1 MWLTLVIGEL
11 HNLLKMNSSV
21 VGSYRTSITTF
32 LALGGFLL
40 SAIAA
45 PITLLPEKIVP
56 AVADK
61 QDAQIVDCVH
71 LDGWLGSRLAVN
83 ESNRLAKLD
92 TDRLLEGYRHRPGR
106 QTWDG
111 EHVGKWL
118 HAATLAWANTG
129 DPVLRKHLDTV
140 AGELVKCQLP
150 DGYLGTYVEANR
162 WKEWDVWAHKY
173 NLIGL
178 VTYMRYTGNQEP
190 MQACRRMA
198 DLLCKTFGDGPGQQD
213 IIPAGFHMG
222 LAPTSVLEP
231 MVLLYRLT
239 GEPRYLDFCKYILRS
254 WEQPNGPK
262 VVSTLLAGKSV
273 EEVGDAKAY
282 EMLSCLNGA
291 LEYHRT
297 VGDAKILKACLNA
310 WQDIVDKRLY
320 ITGTSSYRE
329 HFHADNDF
337 PNVNNVGE
345 TCVTVTWLQFNAQLL
360 RITGEKRFADQ
371 IERTTLNQL
380 MGAQSCDGGA
390 WGYYVQMEGKKPYSS
405 NLDGHCCLSS
415 GPRGVALIPTFA
427 MTTDADG
434 AVVNLYDS
442 GKANLILR
450 DGKALGLELQTQYPS
465 SEDIHITVTAAPKAA
480 HSIKLRIPD
489 WCNDATITLNGKKTS
504 AKKNRDGYVA
514 LHRRWATGDSI
525 ALHLKMEPR
534 IVVGDHKNDG
544 KLAILYGPLV
554 LAVDADAS
562 NISSNALEEFR
573 ISASNPRTLRI
584 VAEPAPEKFKTW
596 SGARSFRIVTDS
608 GELPIRLVPFADAGS
623 TGAEYEV
630 WLPYGAPRAGR
641 NLLLTGLET
650 RSRRQSMGDSII
662 DNNFQTFAS
671 TASGKL
677 STQDWFTVLLQKPV
691 TISRVVF
698 AHGRSEH
705 NGGWFDASAGKPR
718 LQIKVSGEEKWM
730 NLCDIQDYPE
740 TTATNPASLT
750 SGEQFTCKLEK
761 PVEIAGIRV
770 IGKPACGDDP
780 KQAFATCAE
789 LQAYND
795 LP

>member
-1 MWLTLVIGEL
+1 M
-11 HNLLKMNSSV
+11 
-21 VGSYRTSITTF
+21 
-32 LALGGFLL
+32 
-40 SAIAA
+40 SAASA
-45 PITLLPEKIVP
+45 PISLLPEKVVP
-56 AVADK
+56 AVGDK
-61 QDAQIVDCVH
+61 QEAQIADRVH
-71 LDGWLGSRLAVN
+71 LTGWVGTRMLVN

-118 HAATLAWANTG
+118 HAATLAWANTR
-129 DPVLRKHLDTV
+129 DPVLRKKLDLV

-150 DGYLGTYVEANR
+150 DGYLGTYSETNR

-190 MQACRRMA
+190 MPACRRMA
-198 DLLCKTFGDGPGQQD
+198 DLLCRTFGDEPGKQD

-222 LAPTSVLEP
+222 MAPTSVLEP

-239 GEPRYLDFCKYILRS
+239 GETRYLDFCKYILRS
-254 WEQPNGPK
+254 WEQPNGPH

-273 EEVGDAKAY
+273 EEVGDAKSY

-310 WQDIVDKRLY
+310 WQDIVDNRLY

-329 HFHADNDF
+329 HFHADYDF
-337 PNVNNVGE
+337 PNVNSVGE

-360 RITGEKRFADQ
+360 RLTGEKRFADQ
-371 IERTTLNQL
+371 LEHTTLNQL

-427 MTTDADG
+427 ITTDADG
-434 AVVNLYDS
+434 AVVNLYDE
-442 GKANLILR
+442 GTANLTLR
-450 DGKALGLELQTQYPS
+450 NGEAMSIETQTQYPAS
-465 SEDIHITVTAAPKAA
+465 GDVQMTVAKAPGSKQTV
-480 HSIKLRIPD
+480 KFRIPP
-489 WCNDATITLNGKKTS
+489 WCNEFSVNVNGKKAST
-504 AKKNRDGYVA
+504 KKSRDGYVG
-514 LHRRWATGDSI
+514 LQRQWSDGDKI
-525 ALHLKMEPR
+525 QLHLKMEPR
-534 IVVGDHKNDG
+534 VVVGDHKNEG
-544 KLAILYGPLV
+544 KVAVLYGPLV
-554 LAVDADAS
+554 LAADADAS
-562 NISSNALEEFR
+562 NVSSDSLENFR
-573 ISASNPRTLRI
+573 ITETNPKKLSI
-584 VAEPAPEKFKTW
+584 VAEETPTKFKTW
-596 SGARSFRIVTDS
+596 LAARTFGIATDN
-608 GELPIRLVPFADAGS
+608 GPVPVRLVAFADAGS
-623 TGAEYEV
+623 TGADYKV
-630 WLPYGAPRAGR
+630 WLPYGTPRPNR
-641 NLLLTGLET
+641 NLLLNGLET

-671 TASGKL
+671 TFTGKPAA
-677 STQDWFTVLLQKPV
+677 QDWFTVLLQKPV
-691 TISRVVF
+691 VITRVVV

-705 NGGWFDASAGKPR
+705 NGGWFDASSGRPR
-718 LQIKVSGEEKWM
+718 LQIKAAGEDKWK
-730 NLCDIQDYPE
+730 NLCDLKDYPA
-740 TTATNPASLT
+740 TTATSPAGLI
-750 SGEQFTCKLEK
+750 GAERFVCKLEK
-761 PVEIAGIRV
+761 PVEITGIRV
-770 IGKPACGDDP
+770 IGKPACGDDS

-789 LQAYND
+789 LQAYSD
-795 LP
+795 AQ